1 MKSTT
6 RALPLTL
13 TLALSLLAIPAT
25 DAQAL
30 SWTCSTVVQE
40 GEADPGI
47 GVFKTRF
54 DDPAI
59 NSSGDVAFHA
69 RVKNANR
76 RVYLYPAAGP
86 PIIVAT
92 KDGTSPG
99 PGGDFRKFGSTSIN
113 DAGDVGFFADL
124 DNGDG
129 AFIRESGGT
138 LKRAAGT
145 DDVSPTGG
153 TFDTLL
159 AVSRVNDDGDL
170 AFMARV
176 AGGDDGVFFFDE
188 SVPDVL
194 TVAAIGDSTG
204 DGRFFCDFI
213 KGRTVDL
220 SDSGN
225 ATFQA
230 KTAADCN
237 SDTTTGVWL
246 QTGAAT
252 FENVADVGAGSSVI
266 GTTYNKIFGA
276 PLVNANDEVLFRA
289 KVRPADTCDNI
300 DADVCSMDSDCQG
313 ICVGGTNDAEL
324 CDVLADCPDPDPANK
339 CATPT
344 CGGDR
349 CLGGAEIGIPCS
361 NDSDCPD
368 GSCGVPGTNVKAL
381 FLYDPAGGPSTT
393 TIAAEKDTAPGTGG
407 GTLKTLAPP
416 GGLSDAG
423 HAAFRSKVRSSSA
436 KHGAF
441 VFNGAAEDIVLASD
455 PVPTDNFGLG
465 SIYRKIVEQTGF
477 SRSGTWFTY
486 SARVKDFSGVPSNGG
501 VFRCEGS

>member
-1 MKSTT
+1 MKPTMRS
-6 RALPLTL
+6 LPLAL
-13 TLALSLLAIPAT
+13 ILALGVLAIPTT
-25 DAQAL
+25 DALAL
-30 SWTCSTVVQE
+30 SWTCSTVAQE
-40 GEADPGI
+40 GEADPGV

-69 RVKNANR
+69 RVRNAGR
-76 RVYLYPAAGP
+76 RVYLYPAAGA

-92 KDGTSPG
+92 KDDTSPG
-99 PGGDFRKFGSTSIN
+99 PGGDFRKFGSPSIN

-153 TFDTLL
+153 TFDKLL
-159 AVSRVNDDGDL
+159 AVSRVNADGDL
-170 AFMARV
+170 AFFARV
-176 AGGDDGVFFFDE
+176 AGGDDGIFLFDE
-188 SVPDVL
+188 SGPTVL

-230 KTAADCN
+230 KTATDCL

-246 QTGAAT
+246 QTGIGT
-252 FENVADVGAGSSVI
+252 FANVADVGAGSSVV
-266 GTTYNKIFGA
+266 GTTYNRLFGA
-276 PLVNANDEVLFRA
+276 PLVNASDEVLFRA
-289 KVRPADTCDNI
+289 KVRPTDTCADV
-300 DADVCSMDSDCQG
+300 DADPCTTDADCG
-313 ICVGGTNDAEL
+313 RCVGGTNNGEA
-324 CDVLADCPDPDPANK
+324 CVILADCPDTDPANE
-339 CATPT
+339 CTSPE

-349 CLGGAEIGIPCS
+349 CLGGASIGTPCGS
-361 NDSDCPD
+361 DSDCPD
-368 GSCGVPGTNVKAL
+368 ASCGVPGTNVKAL
-381 FLYDPAGGPSTT
+381 FLYDPSGGPATT
-393 TIAAEKDTAPGTGG
+393 TVAAEKNTAPGTGG
-407 GTLKTLAPP
+407 GTLKTLASP

-441 VFNGAAEDIVLASD
+441 VFNGTAEDIVLASD
-455 PVPTDNFGLG
+455 AVPTDAFGLG
-465 SIYRKIVEQTGF
+465 SVYRKIVEQTGF

-501 VFRCEGS
+501 LFRCEGL